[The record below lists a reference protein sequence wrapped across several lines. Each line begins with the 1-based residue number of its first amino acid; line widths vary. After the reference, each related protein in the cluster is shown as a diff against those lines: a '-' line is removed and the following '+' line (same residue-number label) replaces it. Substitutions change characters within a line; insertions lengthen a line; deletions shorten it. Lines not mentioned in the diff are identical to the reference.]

1 MGPAVSEIPESP
13 VRGPDANKVRLHW
26 RQARIFATFVF
37 SGCLKFCMW
46 IAFPAMSDV
55 KGGINAVFLHLAEA
69 PVSQQV
75 INSHKDLNFHN

>member
-1 MGPAVSEIPESP
+1 
-13 VRGPDANKVRLHW
+13 
-26 RQARIFATFVF
+26 
-37 SGCLKFCMW
+37 MW

-75 INSHKDLNFHN
+75 INSHKDLNFHK